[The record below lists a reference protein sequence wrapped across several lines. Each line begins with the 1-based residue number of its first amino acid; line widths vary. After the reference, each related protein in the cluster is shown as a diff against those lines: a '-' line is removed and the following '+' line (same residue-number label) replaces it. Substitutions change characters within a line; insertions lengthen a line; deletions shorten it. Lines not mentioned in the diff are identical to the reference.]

1 LGGGQHAF
9 PGLSAAYPI
18 SLLTPA
24 ILAFRV
30 TLPGG
35 HFPDEETLSFGL
47 WGVPMSGA
55 HQDLTRDVLAYSHQA
70 TEREGKGVT
79 YHFAPEALSQF
90 HFVRLVV
97 RLRLNGESSTQVYE
111 LHRRGR
117 SLSSEWRRVEALTD
131 SFFSSVKLGTW
142 PSMPLTPWAP

>member
-1 LGGGQHAF
+1 MTLKGGQQ
-9 PGLSAAYPI
+9 
-18 SLLTPA
+18 
-24 ILAFRV
+24 
-30 TLPGG
+30 
-35 HFPDEETLSFGL
+35 PDEETLSFGL

-55 HQDLTRDVLAYSHQA
+55 HQELKRDVLAYSHQA
-70 TEREGKGVT
+70 TESEVKGVT

-90 HFVRLVV
+90 YFVRLMV

-117 SLSSEWRRVEALTD
+117 FLSNEWRRVDALTD
-131 SFFSSVKLGTW
+131 SFFSSVKIGTW